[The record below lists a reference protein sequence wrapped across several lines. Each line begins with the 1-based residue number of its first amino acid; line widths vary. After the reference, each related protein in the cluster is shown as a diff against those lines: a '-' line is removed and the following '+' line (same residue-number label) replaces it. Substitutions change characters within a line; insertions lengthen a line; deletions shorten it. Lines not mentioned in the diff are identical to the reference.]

1 MGGRFSITARNKK
14 DIAWK
19 ESIYTD
25 DLWKFLLN
33 AVRCFVKYEV
43 VVLGKHGGR

>member
-1 MGGRFSITARNKK
+1 MGGRFSITARNKE

-25 DLWKFLLN
+25 NFLKFLFN
-33 AVRCFVKYEV
+33 AIRCFIKYEV
-43 VVLGKHGGR
+43 VTLGKHGGR